1 MILMHVL
8 ISVWKNMINDC
19 VYEDFSNNVNFIFCS
34 TSTGEAVLTA
44 ASGAV
49 STLDAAAMKKA
60 WDDGAAQ
67 YISVLDMQHVALPDK
82 QQFLRLLAAQER
94 HVHVKE
100 VVLAALG
107 SGDSVDPPELQS
119 LLHRLKTGP

>member
-1 MILMHVL
+1 
-8 ISVWKNMINDC
+8 MINDC

-49 STLDAAAMKKA
+49 SSTLDAAAMKKA

-67 YISVLDMQHVALPDK
+67 YIRVLDMPHVTLPSK
-82 QQFLRLLAAQER
+82 LQFLRLLTSQER
-94 HVHVKE
+94 HVQLRE
-100 VVLAALG
+100 VVLAALV
-107 SGDSVDPPELQS
+107 SGDSVDPAELQS
-119 LLHRLKTGP
+119 LQCRLKTGP

>member
-67 YISVLDMQHVALPDK
+67 YISVLEMPHVALPIK
-82 QQFLRLLAAQER
+82 LQFLRLLTAQER
-94 HVHVKE
+94 LVHLRE

-107 SGDSVDPPELQS
+107 SGDAVDPAELQS
-119 LLHRLKTGP
+119 LQCRLKTGP

>member
-1 MILMHVL
+1 
-8 ISVWKNMINDC
+8 MINDC

-67 YISVLDMQHVALPDK
+67 YITVLEMPHVALPSK
-82 QQFLRLLAAQER
+82 LQFLRLLTAQER
-94 HVHVKE
+94 HVHLRE

-107 SGDSVDPPELQS
+107 SGDAVDPAELQS
-119 LLHRLKTGP
+119 LQCRLKTGP

>member
-1 MILMHVL
+1 
-8 ISVWKNMINDC
+8 MINDC

-67 YISVLDMQHVALPDK
+67 YISVLEMPHVALPSK
-82 QQFLRLLAAQER
+82 LQFLRLLPAQER
-94 HVHVKE
+94 HVHVRE